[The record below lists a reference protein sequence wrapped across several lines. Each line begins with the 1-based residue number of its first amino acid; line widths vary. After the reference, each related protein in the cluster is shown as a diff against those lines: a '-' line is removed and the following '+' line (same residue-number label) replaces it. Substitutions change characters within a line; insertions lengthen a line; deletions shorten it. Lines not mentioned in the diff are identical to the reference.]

1 MHAEIEQLN
10 QRYAI
15 ADHLRFLAG
24 PGGLALAQVR
34 NRHATA
40 HITLQG
46 GQVLS
51 FQPHGQAPV
60 LFVSRHSRYQPGT
73 PIRGGI
79 PICWPWFGPH
89 PNAADLPAHGFVR
102 LRAWQVSDTAATPD
116 DATQL
121 RLELTDSPDTR
132 RCWPHAFR
140 LGLLITIGPALHV
153 DLRIENTDRQPWLC
167 TGALHSYLRVGDVS
181 RITITGLEA
190 IAYIDKVA
198 QGALRTQV
206 GSIRITEETDRIY
219 LDTPATC
226 TVSDPL
232 LQRRLVIEKRGS
244 LATVVWNPWHDKAQR
259 LPDLG
264 DDEYQQMICVEAAN
278 VADHAMQLA
287 PGATHTLGTT
297 IRVAADH

>member
-10 QRYAI
+10 QHYAI
-15 ADHLRFLAG
+15 ADQLRFHTG
-24 PGGLALAQVR
+24 PGGLILAQVH
-34 NRHATA
+34 NRYATA
-40 HITLQG
+40 RISLQG

-89 PNAADLPAHGFVR
+89 PKAASLPAHGFAR
-102 LRAWQVSDTAATPD
+102 LLVWQVSDTAATPD
-116 DATQL
+116 GATQL
-121 RLELTDSPDTR
+121 RLELRDSPDTHR
-132 RCWPHAFR
+132 SWPHAFR
-140 LGLLITIGPALHV
+140 LGLLITIGAALHV
-153 DLRIENTDRQPWLC
+153 DLQIENTDRQPWLC
-167 TGALHSYLRVGDVS
+167 SGALHSYLHVGDVS
-181 RITITGLEA
+181 RIAITGLEA
-190 IAYIDKVA
+190 IAYIDRLA
-198 QGALRTQV
+198 QGALRTQS
-206 GSIRITEETDRIY
+206 GPLHISAETDRIY

-226 TVSDPL
+226 MVDDPS

-244 LATVVWNPWHDKAQR
+244 LATVIWNPWRERAHH

-297 IRVAADH
+297 IRVAANH